1 MSRLSEPQLRTKGE
15 AMRYLVI
22 LSLVFLTGCSMF
34 SKREP
39 EIVIKTK
46 LVERTPLN
54 LEQPAPL
61 RLKNADWIIVTE
73 ANIDELIEERKQNP
87 DDFVAFYGLDQ
98 TGYKVLSVT
107 MQQLLAMIREQRL
120 IIAKYKEYYEQ
131 TDRSTPETE
140 TKE

>member
-1 MSRLSEPQLRTKGE
+1 
-15 AMRYLVI
+15 MRYLVI

>member
-1 MSRLSEPQLRTKGE
+1 
-15 AMRYLVI
+15 MRYLAI
-22 LSLVFLTGCSMF
+22 LSLVFITGCSIF
-34 SKREP
+34 GKREP

-61 RLKNADWIIVTE
+61 RLKNPNWVIVTE
-73 ANIDELIEERKQNP
+73 ANIDELVEERKQNP
-87 DDFVAFYGLDQ
+87 DDFVAFYALDE

-131 TDRSTPETE
+131 TDRSTPDTE
-140 TKE
+140 VKE

>member
-1 MSRLSEPQLRTKGE
+1 
-15 AMRYLVI
+15 MRYLVI
-22 LSLVFLTGCSMF
+22 LSLVFFTGCSMF

-73 ANIDELIEERKQNP
+73 ANIDELIDERKKNP
-87 DDFVAFYGLDQ
+87 DDFIAFYALDD
-98 TGYKVLSVT
+98 TGYKTLAVT

-131 TDRSTPETE
+131 TDRSTPEE
-140 TKE
+140 PKED

>member
-1 MSRLSEPQLRTKGE
+1 
-15 AMRYLVI
+15 MRYLVI
-22 LSLVFLTGCSMF
+22 LSLVVLTGCSMF

-73 ANIDELIEERKQNP
+73 ANIDELINERKKNP
-87 DDFVAFYGLDQ
+87 DDFIAFYALDD
-98 TGYKVLSVT
+98 TGYKTLAVT

-131 TDRSTPETE
+131 TDRSTPEE
-140 TKE
+140 PKED

>member
-1 MSRLSEPQLRTKGE
+1 
-15 AMRYLVI
+15 MRYLVI
-22 LSLVFLTGCSMF
+22 LSLVVLTGCSMF

-61 RLKNADWIIVTE
+61 RLKNADWVIVTE
-73 ANIDELIEERKQNP
+73 ANIDELINERKKNP
-87 DDFVAFYGLDQ
+87 DDFIAFYALDD
-98 TGYKVLSVT
+98 TGYKTLAVT

-131 TDRSTPETE
+131 TDRSTPEE
-140 TKE
+140 PKED

>member
-1 MSRLSEPQLRTKGE
+1 
-15 AMRYLVI
+15 MRYLVI

-61 RLKNADWIIVTE
+61 RLKNADWVIVTE
-73 ANIDELIEERKQNP
+73 ANIDELIDERKKNP
-87 DDFVAFYGLDQ
+87 DDFIAFYALDD
-98 TGYKVLSVT
+98 TGYKTLAVT

-131 TDRSTPETE
+131 TDRSTPEPE
-140 TKE
+140 VKE

>member
-1 MSRLSEPQLRTKGE
+1 
-15 AMRYLVI
+15 MRYLVI

-61 RLKNADWIIVTE
+61 RLKNADWVIVTE
-73 ANIDELIEERKQNP
+73 ANIDELIDERKKNP
-87 DDFVAFYGLDQ
+87 DDFIAFYALDD
-98 TGYKVLSVT
+98 TGYKTLAVT

-131 TDRSTPETE
+131 TDRSTPEE
-140 TKE
+140 TKED

>member
-1 MSRLSEPQLRTKGE
+1 
-15 AMRYLVI
+15 MRYLVI

-61 RLKNADWIIVTE
+61 RLKNADWVIVTE
-73 ANIDELIEERKQNP
+73 ANIDELINERKKNP
-87 DDFVAFYGLDQ
+87 DDFIAFYALDD
-98 TGYKVLSVT
+98 TGYKTLAVT

-131 TDRSTPETE
+131 TDRSTPEPE
-140 TKE
+140 VKE

>member
-1 MSRLSEPQLRTKGE
+1 
-15 AMRYLVI
+15 MRYLAI
-22 LSLVFLTGCSMF
+22 LSLVFITGCSMF

-61 RLKNADWIIVTE
+61 RLKNPNWVIVTE
-73 ANIDELIEERKQNP
+73 ANIDELIEERQENP
-87 DDFVAFYGLDQ
+87 DDFVAFYALDE
-98 TGYKVLSVT
+98 TGYKILAVT
-107 MQQLLAMIREQRL
+107 MQELLALIREQRL

-131 TDRSTPETE
+131 TDRSTPEE
-140 TKE
+140 PKED

>member
-1 MSRLSEPQLRTKGE
+1 
-15 AMRYLVI
+15 MRYLVI

-73 ANIDELIEERKQNP
+73 ANIDELINDRKEND
-87 DDFVAFYGLDQ
+87 DDFVAFYSLDD
-98 TGYKVLSVT
+98 TGYKTLSVT

-131 TDRSTPETE
+131 TDRSTPEE
-140 TKE
+140 PKED

>member
-1 MSRLSEPQLRTKGE
+1 
-15 AMRYLVI
+15 MRYLVI

-73 ANIDELIEERKQNP
+73 ANIDELINERKENP
-87 DDFVAFYGLDQ
+87 DDFIAFYSLDD
-98 TGYKVLSVT
+98 TGYKTLAVT

-131 TDRSTPETE
+131 TDRSTPEE
-140 TKE
+140 PKED

>member
-1 MSRLSEPQLRTKGE
+1 
-15 AMRYLVI
+15 MRYLVI

-61 RLKNADWIIVTE
+61 RLKNADWVIVTE
-73 ANIDELIEERKQNP
+73 ANIDELIEERKQKP
-87 DDFVAFYGLDQ
+87 DDFVAFYALDE
-98 TGYKVLSVT
+98 TGYKVLAVT
-107 MQQLLAMIREQRL
+107 MQQLLGMIREQRL
-120 IIAKYKEYYEQ
+120 ILAKYKEYYEQ
-131 TDRSTPETE
+131 TDRSTPDEAE
-140 TKE
+140 TK

>member
-1 MSRLSEPQLRTKGE
+1 
-15 AMRYLVI
+15 
-22 LSLVFLTGCSMF
+22 MF

-73 ANIDELIEERKQNP
+73 ANIDELINERKENP
-87 DDFVAFYGLDQ
+87 DDFIAFYSLDD
-98 TGYKVLSVT
+98 TGYKTLAVT

-131 TDRSTPETE
+131 TDRSTPEE
-140 TKE
+140 PKED

>member
-1 MSRLSEPQLRTKGE
+1 
-15 AMRYLVI
+15 MRYLVI

-140 TKE
+140 SKE

>member
-1 MSRLSEPQLRTKGE
+1 
-15 AMRYLVI
+15 MRYLVI

-61 RLKNADWIIVTE
+61 RLKNADWVIVTE
-73 ANIDELIEERKQNP
+73 ANIDELINERKKNP
-87 DDFVAFYGLDQ
+87 DDFIAFYALDD
-98 TGYKVLSVT
+98 TGYKTLAVT

-131 TDRSTPETE
+131 TDRSTPEE
-140 TKE
+140 HKED

>member
-1 MSRLSEPQLRTKGE
+1 
-15 AMRYLVI
+15 MRYLAI
-22 LSLVFLTGCSMF
+22 LSLVFITGCSMF

-61 RLKNADWIIVTE
+61 RLKNPNWVIVTE
-73 ANIDELIEERKQNP
+73 ANIDELVEERKQNP
-87 DDFVAFYGLDQ
+87 DDFVAFYALDE

-131 TDRSTPETE
+131 TDRSTPEE
-140 TKE
+140 PKKD

>member
-1 MSRLSEPQLRTKGE
+1 
-15 AMRYLVI
+15 MRYLAI
-22 LSLVFLTGCSMF
+22 LSLVFITGCSIF
-34 SKREP
+34 GKREP

-61 RLKNADWIIVTE
+61 RLKNADWVIVTE

-87 DDFVAFYGLDQ
+87 DDFVAFYALDE

-131 TDRSTPETE
+131 TDRSTPDTE
-140 TKE
+140 VKE

>member
-1 MSRLSEPQLRTKGE
+1 
-15 AMRYLVI
+15 MRYLVI
-22 LSLVFLTGCSMF
+22 LSLVVLTGCSMF

-39 EIVIKTK
+39 EIVIETK

-61 RLKNADWIIVTE
+61 RLKNADWVIVTE
-73 ANIDELIEERKQNP
+73 ANIDELINERKKNP
-87 DDFVAFYGLDQ
+87 DDFIAFYALDD
-98 TGYKVLSVT
+98 TGYKTLAVT

-131 TDRSTPETE
+131 TDRSTPEE
-140 TKE
+140 PKED

>member
-1 MSRLSEPQLRTKGE
+1 
-15 AMRYLVI
+15 MRYLAI
-22 LSLVFLTGCSMF
+22 LSLAFLTSCAWL
-34 SKREP
+34 KPEP

-61 RLKNADWIIVTE
+61 RLKNADWVIVTE
-73 ANIDELIEERKQNP
+73 ANIDELINERKKNP
-87 DDFVAFYGLDQ
+87 DDFIAFYALDE
-98 TGYKVLSVT
+98 TGYKVLAVT

-131 TDRSTPETE
+131 TDRSTPEE
-140 TKE
+140 PKED

>member
-1 MSRLSEPQLRTKGE
+1 
-15 AMRYLVI
+15 MRYLAI
-22 LSLVFLTGCSMF
+22 LSLVFITGCSIF
-34 SKREP
+34 GKREP

-61 RLKNADWIIVTE
+61 RLKNADWVIVTE
-73 ANIDELIEERKQNP
+73 ANIDELVEERKQNP
-87 DDFVAFYGLDQ
+87 DDFVAFYALDE

-131 TDRSTPETE
+131 TDRSTQDTE
-140 TKE
+140 VKE